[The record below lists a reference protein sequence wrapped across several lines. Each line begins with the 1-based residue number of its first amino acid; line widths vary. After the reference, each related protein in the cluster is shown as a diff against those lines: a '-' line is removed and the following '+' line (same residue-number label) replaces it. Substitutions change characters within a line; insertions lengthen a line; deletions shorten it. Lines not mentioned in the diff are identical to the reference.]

1 MYYIVHRIRLRDIAE
16 RERFES
22 WVRDVDYSACSQL
35 PSVRTFSVQRV
46 STEPDSPVHYFEIIG
61 VTDRESFETDMSGEV
76 FHALETEFDKMA
88 EVIDELAGERMG
100 PGYVA
105 S

>member
-1 MYYIVHRIRLRDIAE
+1 MEYIVHRIRLRDIAE

-22 WVRDVDYSACSQL
+22 WVRDVDYATCPQL

-46 STEPDSPVHYFEIIG
+46 SVEPDAPVHYFEIIG
-61 VTDRESFETDMSGEV
+61 VTDRQAFEADMGRDA
-76 FHALETEFDKMA
+76 FHALEAEFGKMA
-88 EVIDELAGERMG
+88 EVVDEIAGERID

-105 S
+105 G

>member
-1 MYYIVHRIRLRDIAE
+1 MHYIVHRIRLRDVTE

-22 WVRDVDYSACSQL
+22 WVRDVDYATCPRL

-46 STEPDSPVHYFEIIG
+46 STEPDAPVHYFEIIG
-61 VTDRESFETDMSGEV
+61 VDDPEAFAGDMTSDH
-76 FHALETEFDKMA
+76 FHALEAEFGKMA
-88 EVIDELAGERMG
+88 EVVDEVAGQRVG